1 MPKGQAGIRVL
12 FSPAFFKI
20 NFLHFCISWCNSFP
34 FFYLLGTI
42 CSEPEVDS
50 GITILEG
57 LAASGLRSVRYALEI
72 PGVKNITANDISEDA
87 YRMMKLNIQHN
98 KVQHIVSPSKEDAG
112 LVFFLFS
119 LRWK

>member
-1 MPKGQAGIRVL
+1 M
-12 FSPAFFKI
+12 
-20 NFLHFCISWCNSFP
+20 
-34 FFYLLGTI
+34 LGTI

-72 PGVKNITANDISEDA
+72 PGVKNVMANDISEDA

-112 LVFFLFS
+112 LVLFLFS
-119 LRWK
+119 FRWKWFLPI